1 MKKLNWQEPLA
12 LFDVAQTRQ
21 LESLAAARIQ
31 IGSSLMDQ
39 AGLAVAKL
47 AMAIKPFAP
56 CYWVF
61 CGPGNNGGDGL
72 EAATHLQRWGRQV
85 RVVLWQPGLQ
95 RPTDAAKALLKVQ
108 ALGISI
114 QDAPPS
120 HINVQDLCIDA
131 MLGIGLRSP
140 SSGHLTTPTATPKA
154 TPTATPA
161 PIHSANDAGV
171 NAVDNASHASQAQM
185 QTWIEGIYQWGADV
199 LAVDVPSGLNANTG
213 QFQNKSIASNIQASH
228 TLQLLSAKPGCLT
241 AHGRD
246 ACGTLWLDALGSED
260 LQANTQAIA
269 HLNVAMPPVTQ
280 TPYSSS
286 ASNARHASHASH
298 KGTFGDVVVIG
309 GEGVEARGM
318 GMTGAVDLAA
328 SAALHAGAGRVMAC
342 YLSAD
347 ESSNAHSPR
356 MPEIMQR
363 HFAALNLKTGA
374 IVCGCGGGLAV
385 LQVLPKVL
393 QESMHLVLDADALN
407 AISKD
412 LWLRQLLRQRCAK
425 GMSTVITPH
434 PLEAARLLNTDSASV
449 QNDRLQAA
457 QTLADDLNCTVVLK
471 GSGTV
476 LAKTGQTR
484 VINPTG
490 NARLATGG
498 TGDVLAGLVGA
509 RIAQGLPEFDAA
521 CAAVYEHGKAA
532 DDCRLPTLTAG
543 KLAELIRGP
552 QTASWL
558 PSRCET

>member
-1 MKKLNWQEPLA
+1 M
-12 LFDVAQTRQ
+12 FDVAQTRQ

-31 IGSSLMDQ
+31 SGPSLMDQ

-72 EAATHLQRWGRQV
+72 EAATHLKQWGRHV

-120 HINVQDLCIDA
+120 YIDLQDLCIDA

-140 SSGHLTTPTATPKA
+140 SSGHLA

-161 PIHSANDAGV
+161 AIHSANDAVV
-171 NAVDNASHASQAQM
+171 NAVNNASDASQAQM
-185 QTWIEGIYQWGADV
+185 QTWIESIYQRGADV

-213 QFQNKSIASNIQASH
+213 QFQNKPNASNIQASH

-269 HLNVAMPPVTQ
+269 HLNVAMSPVTQ
-280 TPYSSS
+280 TRY
-286 ASNARHASHASH
+286 ASHASH

-309 GEGVEARGM
+309 GEGVKARGM
-318 GMTGAVDLAA
+318 GMAGAVDLAA

-342 YLSAD
+342 HLSAD

-363 HFAALNLKTGA
+363 NFAALNLKTGA

-385 LQVLPKVL
+385 LKVLPKVL
-393 QESMHLVLDADALN
+393 QISMHLVLDADALN

-412 LWLRQLLRQRCAK
+412 LWLRNLLRQRSAK
-425 GMSTVITPH
+425 RMCTVITPH

-476 LAKTGQTR
+476 IAKTGETR

-509 RIAQGLPEFDAA
+509 RIAQGQPEFDAA

-558 PSRCET
+558 PSRCGT